1 MGTNGV
7 PKKLKKVPMGP
18 VLEIKDRG
26 EHGRGT
32 QDILKGTKSWGDQKT
47 KQLKELGSGGPKW
60 QSTEVTK
67 QQGGTKK

>member
-26 EHGRGT
+26 EHVRGT
-32 QDILKGTKSWGDQKT
+32 KDILKGTKSWGDQKT
-47 KQLKELGSGGPKW
+47 KQLKELGSRA
-60 QSTEVTK
+60 
-67 QQGGTKK
+67 